1 MEPVR
6 TCIGC
11 RSRAPRSE
19 LIRLVIADNALQLD
33 ETKSAAGRGAWI
45 HPDTACVEQA
55 DRRKAWQRALRV
67 SIQLDSTPIKNRLNG
82 TWTNNERLE
91 MRPVRQ

>member
-19 LIRLVIADNALQLD
+19 LIRLVVADNSLQFD

-45 HPDTACVEQA
+45 HSNITCVEQA

-67 SIQLDSTPIKNRLNG
+67 STSLDSNPIKNRLNG
-82 TWTNNERLE
+82 
-91 MRPVRQ
+91 

>member
-11 RSRAPRSE
+11 RSKAPRSE
-19 LIRLVIADNALQLD
+19 LIRLVVAENALQLD

-45 HPDTACVEQA
+45 HPERACVEQA
-55 DRRKAWQRALRV
+55 DRRRAWQRALRV
-67 SIQLDSTPIKNRLNG
+67 KIPLDATSIKNRLNG
-82 TWTNNERLE
+82 
-91 MRPVRQ
+91 